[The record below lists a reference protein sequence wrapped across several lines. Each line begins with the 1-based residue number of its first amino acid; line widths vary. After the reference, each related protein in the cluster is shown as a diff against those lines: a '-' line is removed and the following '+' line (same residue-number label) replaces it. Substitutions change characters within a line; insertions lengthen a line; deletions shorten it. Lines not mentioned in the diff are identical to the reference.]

1 MSKLEIAAVGLV
13 TLSLWGCVEGTDDA
27 QKSSRTGALGV
38 TTQDIDDLAKPAAA
52 PPAKPKAPA
61 GLYDE
66 K

>member
-1 MSKLEIAAVGLV
+1 MSKFEIATIGLLS
-13 TLSLWGCVEGTDDA
+13 LSLWGCVEATDDG

-52 PPAKPKAPA
+52 TPAKPKPPA